1 MLNKNLFVKIFL
13 SAFCIS
19 VLTSLSYAE
28 LFTIKYP
35 DVGTDILKTSEKS
48 SGKYL
53 WGSTLKTQIIKHEGQ
68 SYLYI
73 EENGEGIYNNNY
85 RIWSTRSYFYLEG
98 TRLIPYQVKSV
109 LKNKEEKIVKTVEK
123 FYDRENEEIICTI
136 NGKTKRFDLLE
147 DIVDKENLG
156 VSLNNYPFEEKRD
169 FVFHLLTHEPTL
181 YKITLKYRG
190 EETITVGDKE
200 YECHK
205 IEMIPDLGLL
215 NILGAFVPKTYFWYE
230 TKAPHEFVRYE
241 GLESGL
247 GTPYVVMDE
256 IR

>member
-1 MLNKNLFVKIFL
+1 MSKRNSLKFLFSAVLSLFVL
-13 SAFCIS
+13 SNFCH
-19 VLTSLSYAE
+19 AE
-28 LFTIKYP
+28 VFDIRHL
-35 DVGTDILKTSEKS
+35 DEGTGILKTREKS
-48 SGKYL
+48 NGKHL
-53 WGSTLKTQIIKHEGQ
+53 WESTIKMQIMKHEGQ

-73 EENGEGIYNNNY
+73 EENGEGTYNNNY
-85 RIWSTRSYFYLEG
+85 RIWRTQSYFYFEDS
-98 TRLIPYQVKSV
+98 RLIPYQVKSV
-109 LKNKEEKIVKTVEK
+109 LKDKSGKIVETIEK
-123 FYDRENEEIICTI
+123 FYDRENKEITCKI
-136 NGKTKRFDLLE
+136 NHKIESFEFKE

-156 VSLNNYPFEEKRD
+156 ICLGNYPFEEKRD

-190 EETITVGDKE
+190 QETVTVEDKE

-215 NILGAFVPKTYFWYE
+215 NIFGAFVPKTYFWYE
-230 TKAPHEFVRYE
+230 TKAPHEFVKYE

-247 GTPYVVMDE
+247 GTPYVIMDE